1 MPAPQPPAVAASP
14 RRWIGLAGIGTGIFM
29 FTLDGSIVNVALP
42 TLVTELSTSFATVQW
57 IPLAYLLVVS
67 SLVLGAARMGDLY
80 GKKRI
85 YLTGMAVFTAA
96 SLGCALSPDVRW
108 LIGMRAVQGLG
119 GVFVAALGAA
129 IIAEIFP
136 PKERGRALG
145 FIGTSVLLGVALGPS
160 LGGLILHYA
169 SWHWMFLVNIPVGLV
184 AIAVLGRVLPV
195 IPRSHGRAKFDWP
208 GTLLLAG
215 GLVSLGLALTFGQ
228 RHGFG
233 TGPVL
238 ALFALAVTGI
248 VAFLVMQ
255 KQSASPLVDLR
266 LFTNSRF
273 AGGLGACAL
282 AFVVIGGI
290 SFILPFFLQL
300 VGGFSAAQVGLLLAI
315 SPVVGGI
322 TAPMA
327 GHLADRIGSR
337 WVTALGT
344 CSIALGCFLLATLDE
359 NVTALSFGLRA
370 AFIGLGT
377 GMFNAA
383 NNSSVLNSV
392 DREHLGVASGLL
404 SLMRTLGQ
412 STGVPLAATIFG
424 LLALGHAGTRDALV
438 LLDLPPASLV
448 HGTRWVFLAAGLVAL
463 AAAVVTT
470 AAKRGEQGSKSA

>member
-1 MPAPQPPAVAASP
+1 MMVNRDEEHLNLLS
-14 RRWIGLAGIGTGIFM
+14 IF
-29 FTLDGSIVNVALP
+29 
-42 TLVTELSTSFATVQW
+42 
-57 IPLAYLLVVS
+57 
-67 SLVLGAARMGDLY
+67 
-80 GKKRI
+80 
-85 YLTGMAVFTAA
+85 
-96 SLGCALSPDVRW
+96 
-108 LIGMRAVQGLG
+108 
-119 GVFVAALGAA
+119 
-129 IIAEIFP
+129 
-136 PKERGRALG
+136 
-145 FIGTSVLLGVALGPS
+145 
-160 LGGLILHYA
+160 HY
-169 SWHWMFLVNIPVGLV
+169 
-184 AIAVLGRVLPV
+184 
-195 IPRSHGRAKFDWP
+195 
-208 GTLLLAG
+208 
-215 GLVSLGLALTFGQ
+215 
-228 RHGFG
+228 
-233 TGPVL
+233 
-238 ALFALAVTGI
+238 
-248 VAFLVMQ
+248 
-255 KQSASPLVDLR
+255 
-266 LFTNSRF
+266 
-273 AGGLGACAL
+273 
-282 AFVVIGGI
+282 
-290 SFILPFFLQL
+290 
-300 VGGFSAAQVGLLLAI
+300 
-315 SPVVGGI
+315 VVGGI

-377 GMFNAA
+377 GTFNAA